1 MARRESDEI
10 LGARRMDGWL
20 RNEEYAHQPL
30 LGTYIEMRIPGLAI
44 SESINH
50 SMKSAVTLQI
60 KVDT

>member
-1 MARRESDEI
+1 
-10 LGARRMDGWL
+10 MDGWL